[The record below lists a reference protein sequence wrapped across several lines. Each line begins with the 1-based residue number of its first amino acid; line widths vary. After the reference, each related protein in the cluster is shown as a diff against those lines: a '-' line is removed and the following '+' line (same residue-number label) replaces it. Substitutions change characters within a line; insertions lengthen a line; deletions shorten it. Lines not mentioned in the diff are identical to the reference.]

1 MDLHRHPE
9 LLDRLAAAYA
19 LGTLRGGA
27 RRRFETLARRSPIIR
42 AAGVAWQERFAS
54 LTELQPQ
61 SVPSANVWKRIEN
74 LLATSPSAS
83 VPAGDSP
90 MLDRLRRHLGW
101 WRGAA
106 LAGGCVAIAVAV
118 VSVNLTRQVQQRDA
132 QLAQASRQG
141 QQLAQQNTQLV
152 SQLEARPAIQY
163 VAVLSDDKNAPTV
176 LVTFDP
182 TRNTLTLKRVGGYQE
197 GPDRS
202 LELWALPPG
211 GAPKS
216 LGVMGGGPVA
226 RLVAQEGQMREVP
239 TLAITLE
246 PRGGAPGGK
255 PTGPVLFKGALLQ
268 TGV

>member
-1 MDLHRHPE
+1 MDLHRHPD

-27 RRRFETLARRSPIIR
+27 RRRFETLARRSPAVR
-42 AAGVAWQERFAS
+42 GAGLAWQERFAS

-61 SVPSANVWKRIEN
+61 TAPDANVWKRIEN
-74 LLATSPSAS
+74 LLESDAPPVAAS
-83 VPAGDSP
+83 REKP
-90 MLDRLRRHLGW
+90 MLERLRRHLGW

-106 LAGGCVAIAVAV
+106 LVGGCAAAAVAV
-118 VSVNLTRQVQQRDA
+118 LGVDLARQVQQRDA
-132 QLAQASRQG
+132 QLAQVSRQG

-152 SQLEARPAIQY
+152 SQLQSRPAIEY

-197 GPDRS
+197 SPDRS

-211 GAPKS
+211 SAPKS
-216 LGVMGGGPVA
+216 LGVMGGGPVV
-226 RLVAQEGQMREVP
+226 RLVAHEGQMREVP